1 MKLFVE
7 MTEEEY
13 EKYKRFS
20 NGDYAEPSGK
30 REDIYRYLFK
40 SGFKEV
46 RNSAVT
52 FIDPI
57 SGDISA
63 SIKFEK
69 GDTMVKIVQG
79 NVQKYEEAQN
89 QKPAFKEEE
98 Q

>member
-1 MKLFVE
+1 MKLYVE
-7 MTEEEY
+7 MSEEEY
-13 EKYKRFS
+13 GKYKRFS
-20 NGDYAEPSGK
+20 NGNYAEPSGE

-69 GDTMVKIVQG
+69 GDTMVEIVQG
-79 NVQKYEEAQN
+79 NVQKYEEMH
-89 QKPAFKEEE
+89 KIKTCFKEEE